1 MIRRVARVWP
11 ADLSR
16 AASAAPIAVAGVR
29 TPARSG
35 RWSRSWVRHRAVS
48 PSITEVAAYPGSP
61 RASAVA
67 RYRAPAEVRAWIWMR
82 K

>member
-16 AASAAPIAVAGVR
+16 AASAAPVAVAGVR
-29 TPARSG
+29 TPARPG
-35 RWSRSWVRHRAVS
+35 NWSSSSARHSAVS